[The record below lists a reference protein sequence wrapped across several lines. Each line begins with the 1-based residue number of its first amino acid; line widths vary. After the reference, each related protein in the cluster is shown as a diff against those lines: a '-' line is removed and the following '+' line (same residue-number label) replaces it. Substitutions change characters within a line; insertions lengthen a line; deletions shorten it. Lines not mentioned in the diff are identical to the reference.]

1 MDYIKGTFFK
11 RIYQNEDN
19 GYTVGLLKI
28 KESSYEDINKT
39 MYFVG
44 TFNDLKVK
52 SNYIMYGNLV
62 NNNKYGEQFMV
73 SSYELVLPEKKDELI
88 EFLCSDL
95 FPIGEKTAKKIVD
108 KFKEETLDIILNDK
122 NKLLLIPKLSQKKID
137 KLHDILEEYQYTS
150 SIAIELNKMGF
161 TSKQSLTILKKYNT
175 KTMDI
180 INDNIYNLVETFNY
194 PFIEIDEIALNNYII
209 ESHDY
214 KRLKALIIHV
224 LNEITFETGDTYSLF
239 NEIYNGVL
247 KYIKDIDYEELES
260 ILLKLNMEH
269 LVIIKDDRYYLKTLY
284 DAEDYIKDK
293 LCMLND
299 KERKKYKN
307 LEKEIDMLE
316 KDNDIIYDET
326 QKLAIKSAINN
337 NLTIITGGPGTGKT
351 TIIKAIV
358 SLFRNVLKA
367 KDEDIALLAPTGRAA
382 KRMSESTRT
391 YASTIHKY
399 LKWDKD
405 KNMFCVTE
413 NCKTFE
419 KYIIIDEVSMI
430 DTVLFEALLKGITNN
445 VKIVMVGDYHQLPS
459 VSQGQVLKDLIDSE
473 MFDVIKLNNLYRQNS
488 DSYITQ
494 LATEIKNKDL
504 SDSFYLKKDD
514 YNFIEGEKEQVVG
527 IIENIVKKAIDKGY
541 NDKDIQVLVPMY
553 KTINGI
559 DNLNIVLQ
567 KIFNPQDKHK
577 NEINYG
583 SIIYREGDKILQ
595 LVNDNDNNVY
605 NGDIGYIV
613 RVNNEDK
620 SVTINYDD
628 TLVTYTKEFFINFRH
643 GYAISIHK
651 SQGGEF
657 KMVIMPIVNSFNRM
671 LYNKLIYTAITRAK
685 EKLLLVGDISC
696 FINGIKN
703 DYVDN
708 RKTSLKEKIID
719 KYNN

>member
-11 RIYQNEDN
+11 RIFSNEDN

-28 KESSYEDINKT
+28 KESSIEDINKT

-73 SSYELVLPEKKDELI
+73 NSYELVFPEKKDELI

-108 KFKEETLDIILNDK
+108 KFKEDTLDVILNHKD
-122 NKLLLIPKLSQKKID
+122 KLLLIPKLSQKKID
-137 KLHDILEEYQYTS
+137 KIHDILEEYQYTS

-161 TSKQSLTILKKYNT
+161 SSKQALTILKKYNT
-175 KTMDI
+175 KSLDI
-180 INDNIYNLVETFNY
+180 INDNIYSLVETFNY
-194 PFIEIDEIALNNYII
+194 PFIEIDEIAINNNII
-209 ESHDY
+209 NDHDY
-214 KRLKALIIHV
+214 KRLKALVIHV
-224 LNEITFETGDTYSLF
+224 LNEITFETGDTYSF
-239 NEIYNGVL
+239 FSEIYNGVY
-247 KYIKDIDYEELES
+247 KYIKDIDSDELENV
-260 ILLKLNMEH
+260 LLKLNSEH
-269 LVIIKDDRYYLKTLY
+269 LVIIKEDRYYLKTLY
-284 DAEDYIKDK
+284 DAEEYIKDK

-307 LEKEIDMLE
+307 LDKQIDILE

-326 QKLAIKSAINN
+326 QRKAIESAINN

-358 SLFRNVLKA
+358 SLFRNVLHA
-367 KDEDIALLAPTGRAA
+367 KDDDIALLAPTGRAA

-430 DTVLFEALLKGITNN
+430 DTILFEALLKGITNN

-459 VSQGQVLKDLIDSE
+459 VSQGQVLKDIIDSE

-488 DSYITQ
+488 DSYITE

-504 SDSFYLKKDD
+504 SGSFYLKKDD
-514 YNFIEGEKEQVVG
+514 YNFIEGDKEQVVN
-527 IIENIVKKAIDKGY
+527 IIESIVKKAIEKGY

-567 KIFNPQDKHK
+567 KIFNPKDKHK

-605 NGDIGYIV
+605 NGDLGYIV
-613 RVNNEDK
+613 KVNNEEK
-620 SVTINYDD
+620 SIIINYDG
-628 TLVTYTKEFFINFRH
+628 TIVTYTKEFFINFRH

-651 SQGGEF
+651 SQCGEF

-708 RKTSLKEKIID
+708 RKTSLKEKIIS